1 MTPEGWTETCVG
13 DLLLGVS
20 TGVSVN
26 SESRPACPPEIGVLK
41 TSAVTY
47 GVFRP
52 QENKAVVC
60 SDLHRARENPR
71 RGCVLLSRMN
81 TPALVGAAAYV
92 SCDWPNLVLPDRIWQ
107 LEPNP
112 HDAIGLWLHHFLSA
126 SQTRSQLSEL
136 ASGTSGSMK
145 NLSQEKFLALR
156 LLAPPLPEQRKIAA
170 ILSSVDEAIEGT
182 QAVIDQL
189 QVVKKAMMADLL
201 TRGIPG
207 RHKKFKQTEIGEVPE
222 EWEVKA
228 IEDVGSVDAGKARDP
243 QARGTLRPYLRVAN
257 VFDGE
262 IRIDD
267 VNEMPFTDAEFDR
280 FVLLSGDVLLNEGQ
294 SLELV
299 GRCSLYRNELAKPC
313 AIQNAL
319 LRFRSTGEVTA
330 EFAEHYFR
338 WCQYSGRFAEV
349 ATQTTSI
356 AHLGL
361 KRFASM
367 RMPVPTLD
375 EQTEIVGV
383 LAAIDQRLRAEL
395 ADRHAIEDTKS
406 ALMSVLLTGE
416 VRVRVDEESAA

>member
-1 MTPEGWTETCVG
+1 
-13 DLLLGVS
+13 
-20 TGVSVN
+20 
-26 SESRPACPPEIGVLK
+26 
-41 TSAVTY
+41 
-47 GVFRP
+47 
-52 QENKAVVC
+52 
-60 SDLHRARENPR
+60 
-71 RGCVLLSRMN
+71 
-81 TPALVGAAAYV
+81 
-92 SCDWPNLVLPDRIWQ
+92 
-107 LEPNP
+107 
-112 HDAIGLWLHHFLSA
+112 
-126 SQTRSQLSEL
+126 
-136 ASGTSGSMK
+136 MK